1 MPRRYAGSCVKI
13 VKKEDETME
22 GRRIY
27 SINELTL
34 ILKVTQHTLYKY
46 IKNGD
51 LKARK
56 IGKYWRVLP
65 SDLETFLNEGTRC
78 SRL

>member
-1 MPRRYAGSCVKI
+1 MVPTGSRVYLL
-13 VKKEDETME
+13 KKEGETME

-65 SDLETFLNEGTRC
+65 QDLEAFLNEGTRR